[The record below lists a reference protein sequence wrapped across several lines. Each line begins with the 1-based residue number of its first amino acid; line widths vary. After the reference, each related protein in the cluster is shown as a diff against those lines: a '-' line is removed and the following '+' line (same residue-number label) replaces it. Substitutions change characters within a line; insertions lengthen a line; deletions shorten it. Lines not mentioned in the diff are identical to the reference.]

1 MRRSPPRP
9 GRPDP
14 PPGHTAGAR
23 SLEHGLAFCGAIT
36 RNERGGSSMIC
47 VVGSG
52 PAGVA
57 AAVALTRQG
66 HHVTILDAG
75 LSLEPERQVSVGR
88 MAGLAPAQWDARDVA
103 TVKENMASG
112 ASGVPLKVIFGSDFP
127 YREAEQHLPRRATN
141 VGLLPS
147 FGKGG
152 FGNVWGAAALPYLDD
167 ELGNWPIKPGEL
179 HPAFE
184 GVLSFVGLSGA
195 DDDLAERFPPFTDR
209 LEHLPAS
216 RQVDAFLG
224 DLRRNKDE
232 LRRQGFLF
240 GRARL
245 AVASRNADG
254 HACERCGLCMFGCP
268 YGLIYNPARTLADL
282 IGQQKVTY
290 IPGVIVTRFTERD
303 GEVHIEGRDR
313 VTGEPVHHVASRL
326 YVAGGV
332 LSTTK
337 LYLESIGAYDHEVVI
352 RDSQYFLLPTLRYA
366 GAPGVFDEGL
376 HTLSQA
382 FLEVFDP
389 ELSAK
394 SIHLQLYTYNELYRD
409 AIRATLR
416 AAYPAFRPMSSAVLQ
431 RMLLIQ
437 GYLHSDLSGEIG
449 LTLRRDG
456 TLDLQGRR
464 GPQTRRVLKKLAAK
478 LRRNRSLLRTVPLSP
493 AMKLGEPGRGF
504 HSGGTLPM
512 RQEPGDFETDPLG
525 RPAGFERVHL
535 VDSTVFPDIAASTIT
550 LTVMANAYRIGAHEE
565 AGR

>member
-1 MRRSPPRP
+1 
-9 GRPDP
+9 
-14 PPGHTAGAR
+14 
-23 SLEHGLAFCGAIT
+23 
-36 RNERGGSSMIC
+36 MIFII
-47 VVGSG
+47 GSG
-52 PAGVA
+52 PAGIA

-66 HHVTILDAG
+66 HHVTVLDAG
-75 LSLEPERQVSVGR
+75 LSLEPARELTVGR
-88 MAGLAPAQWDARDVA
+88 MAAQRPAQWAAQDLA
-103 TVKENMASG
+103 TVKENMDSG
-112 ASGVPLKVIFGSDFP
+112 AGGVPLKVTYGSDFP
-127 YREAEQHLPRRATN
+127 YREAERHLPRRAKD
-141 VGLLPS
+141 VGLVPS

-152 FGNVWGAAALPYLDD
+152 FGNVWGAAALPYLPD
-167 ELGNWPIKPGEL
+167 ELGAWPIKPDEL
-179 HPAFE
+179 GPHFE
-184 GVLSFVGLSGA
+184 QVLSFVGLSGA
-195 DDDLAERFPPFTDR
+195 DDDLAERFPPYTDR
-209 LEHLPAS
+209 LEKLPVS
-216 RQVDAFLG
+216 RQAEALLG
-224 DLRRNKDE
+224 DLGRNRDA
-232 LRRQGFLF
+232 LRAQGFLF

-245 AVASRNADG
+245 AVAGRNAGG
-254 HACERCGLCMFGCP
+254 HPCEQCGLCMFGCP
-268 YGLIYNPARTLADL
+268 YGLIYNPATTLRELVAH
-282 IGQQKVTY
+282 GQVTY
-290 IPGVIVTRFTERD
+290 VPGVVVTSFAERD

-313 VTGEPVHHVASRL
+313 VSGEPVHHVASRL

-352 RDSQYFLLPTLRYA
+352 RDSQYFLLPMLRYA

-389 ELSAK
+389 ELSAN
-394 SIHLQLYTYNELYRD
+394 SVHLQIYTYNELYRQ

-416 AAYPAFRPMSSAVLQ
+416 AAYPAFRPISSAFLQ
-431 RMLLIQ
+431 RMILIQ

-464 GPQTRRVLKKLAAK
+464 GPQTRRVLKKLVGK
-478 LRRNRSLLRTVPLSP
+478 LRRNRSLLRAVPVGP

-512 RQEPGDFETDPLG
+512 RHQPGDFETDPLG
-525 RPAGFERVHL
+525 RPAGFDRVHL
-535 VDSTVFPDIAASTIT
+535 VDSTVFPDVAASTIT